1 MVSGFC
7 SSVCPKAKGKDDV
20 IPVHVMTAY
29 GAGTGDWGG
38 GVDVE
43 LRSFLTWQQ
52 VEVSSQLH
60 VPAALRMARN
70 PMTTAQR

>member
-1 MVSGFC
+1 MVSGFY

-20 IPVHVMTAY
+20 IPIHVMMAC
-29 GAGTGDWGG
+29 GAGTGDGR
-38 GVDVE
+38 VDVE

-60 VPAALRMARN
+60 VPAALRRARN
-70 PMTTAQR
+70 PMTTAQE